1 MDVDNIPY
9 ISFLYQENY
18 NFRGEMDYFFHGVTF
33 QVKTKI
39 GHLGNSASQVLGV
52 GEAYKNVCVKL

>member
-18 NFRGEMDYFFHGVTF
+18 NSRGEMDYFFHGVTF

-39 GHLGNSASQVLGV
+39 GHFGNSARSEGLERLIRMSV
-52 GEAYKNVCVKL
+52 